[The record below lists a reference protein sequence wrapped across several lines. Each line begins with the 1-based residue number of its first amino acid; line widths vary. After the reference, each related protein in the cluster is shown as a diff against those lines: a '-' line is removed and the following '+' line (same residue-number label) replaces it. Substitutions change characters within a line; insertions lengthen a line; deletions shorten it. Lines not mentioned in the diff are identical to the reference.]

1 MKKII
6 IPILVVL
13 ASTGCSLLFSKVY
26 DIKTLKNFDESK
38 INAFNASITHENIL
52 FHTIIGDSDS
62 YNCIRKK
69 SKSELM
75 NNGLS
80 QPIQILYFDSTGR
93 LISFHANC
101 YAKGNLSGLDW
112 NYDGRFEQFVPKSAI
127 KLDSVYFSLN
137 LIKDCLKTEINGNF
151 KNSKLKYTVVIFWT
165 LMFETLSKKAIDLAI
180 KNISQF
186 GKQEEVAIYLINNDK
201 AFLET
206 K

>member
-1 MKKII
+1 
-6 IPILVVL
+6 
-13 ASTGCSLLFSKVY
+13 
-26 DIKTLKNFDESK
+26 
-38 INAFNASITHENIL
+38 
-52 FHTIIGDSDS
+52 
-62 YNCIRKK
+62 
-69 SKSELM
+69 M